1 MFIKNYLKPEIGITI
16 TKAMESQLVGGMAT
30 TNHDKLVKTDLK
42 DIVIN
47 YEEALERY
55 NKTNN

>member
-1 MFIKNYLKPEIGITI
+1 MKPEIGITI